1 MTFQE
6 AHKGKIDLVTRRNL
20 SITEVMVRLENYYS
34 ESKSCEIVTN
44 AIFFDCWTDGNVAI
58 ICTNK
63 ESSNCKFVAVA
74 NGSYMKLIE
83 P

>member
-34 ESKSCEIVTN
+34 EK
-44 AIFFDCWTDGNVAI
+44 
-58 ICTNK
+58 
-63 ESSNCKFVAVA
+63 
-74 NGSYMKLIE
+74 
-83 P
+83 